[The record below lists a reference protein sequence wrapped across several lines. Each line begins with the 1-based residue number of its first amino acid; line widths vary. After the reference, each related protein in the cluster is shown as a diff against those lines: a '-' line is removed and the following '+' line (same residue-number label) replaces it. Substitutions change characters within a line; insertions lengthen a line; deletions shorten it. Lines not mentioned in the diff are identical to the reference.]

1 MRFTQLLST
10 AAAVAILTSPA
21 LALAQ
26 PAAAPAP
33 ATTPAAPA
41 AAVAPAPV
49 LPPSPN
55 LVANGDLIATLK
67 ASPHF
72 TILARAFDANN
83 LSASLKA
90 APGLTLFAP
99 TDDAFN
105 ALPAGQ
111 LQMLMMPANANLL
124 RKVLTYHLINA
135 SVDTSKIKGAK
146 GPVATVGGASVQL
159 DGSGDVLL
167 VNNADIIQADVKAA
181 NGVIIHAIDKV
192 LIPADVTLPG
202 AAAAAAPARTGG

>member
-10 AAAVAILTSPA
+10 ATAAAILLCPV
-21 LALAQ
+21 LAMAQ
-26 PAAAPAP
+26 PA
-33 ATTPAAPA
+33 PAAPA
-41 AAVAPAPV
+41 AAATAPAAPVPPAPV

-55 LVANGDLIATLK
+55 LMANGDLIATLK
-67 ASPHF
+67 GSPHF
-72 TILARAFDANN
+72 TILARALDANN

-135 SVDTSKIKGAK
+135 TVDTSKIKGAK
-146 GPVATVGGASVQL
+146 GPVTTVGGGSVQL
-159 DGSGDVLL
+159 DGSGDVLM

-181 NGVIIHAIDKV
+181 NGVVIHAIDKV

-202 AAAAAAPARTGG
+202 SAAAAAPAPAGG